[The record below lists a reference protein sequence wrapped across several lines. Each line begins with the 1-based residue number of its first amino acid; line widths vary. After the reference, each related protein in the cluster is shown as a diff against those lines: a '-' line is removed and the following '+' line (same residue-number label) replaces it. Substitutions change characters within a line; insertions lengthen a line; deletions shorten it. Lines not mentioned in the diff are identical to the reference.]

1 MSKNVESLELIN
13 GYANNFITDIE
24 CNDMMDLLDNHI
36 SVIKDR
42 EPTDEEWEL
51 EAEAKCWDNEYN
63 EMGRS

>member
-36 SVIKDR
+36 SVITDR
-42 EPTDEEWEL
+42 EPTDEEWEY
-51 EAEAKCWDNEYN
+51 D